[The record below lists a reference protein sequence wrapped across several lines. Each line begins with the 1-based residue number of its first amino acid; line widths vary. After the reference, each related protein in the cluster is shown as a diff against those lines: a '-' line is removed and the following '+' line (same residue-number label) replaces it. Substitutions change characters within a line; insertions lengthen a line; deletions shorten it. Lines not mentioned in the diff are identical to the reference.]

1 MLSASDTDTICAVA
15 TPPGR
20 SGVGIV
26 RISGPGCADIAN
38 TVLNFAPTPRH
49 AHYCPFHDS
58 NGEVIDQGLAL
69 YFPAPNSFTGED
81 VLELQGHGGYFIM
94 DALLNIVMAAGARL
108 ARPGEFTERAFLND
122 KVDLAQAEAI
132 ADLIDSSSAEAAK
145 SAMRTLQGEFSR
157 LIDDLA
163 EAITLL
169 RVYLEAA
176 IDFTDEEIDFLSEG
190 RIAEKLDAIIATLDQ
205 VLKQARQ
212 GALIREGMAVVIA
225 GKPNAGKSSLLN
237 ALAGKESAI
246 VTDIA
251 GTTRDVLSEQIIIDG
266 MPLHITDTAGLR
278 DSEDIVEQEGI
289 RRAVKAVQQA
299 DRILLVVDA
308 AQESVDTGNIKRYL
322 QGPGFEA
329 LAHALDTAR
338 LTIIQN
344 KIDLQAGSPVLLAAE
359 NTTGASVIRL
369 SAKQNA
375 GIDLLRQ
382 HLKDCMGFQATAEG
396 GFIARRRHLDALRKT
411 RECLEQARFQLS
423 HHAAAELVAEDLR
436 HAHRYLG
443 EITGTVTTDDLLGRI
458 FSSFCIGK

>member
-1 MLSASDTDTICAVA
+1 MLRASDTDTICAVA

-26 RISGPGCADIAN
+26 RVSGPGCSDIAN
-38 TVLNFAPTPRH
+38 AILHFSPAPRY
-49 AHYCPFHDS
+49 AHYCPFHDNS
-58 NGEVIDQGLAL
+58 GDIIDQGIAL
-69 YFPAPNSFTGED
+69 YFPGPHSFTGED
-81 VLELQGHGGYFIM
+81 VLELQGHGGYYIM
-94 DALLNIVMAAGARL
+94 DALLQIALAAGARL

-132 ADLIDSSSAEAAK
+132 ADLIDSHSAEAAK

-157 LIDDLA
+157 LIDRLA
-163 EAITLL
+163 ESITML

-190 RIAEKLDAIIATLDQ
+190 NVAEKLDAIILTLDR
-205 VLKQARQ
+205 VLEQARQ

-237 ALAGKESAI
+237 ALAGKDSAI

-251 GTTRDVLSEQIIIDG
+251 GTTRDVLSEQITIDG

-278 DSEDIVEQEGI
+278 DSDDVVEQEGI

-308 AQESVDTGNIKRYL
+308 AQETVNTGNIKAYL
-322 QGPGFEA
+322 QSPGFEA
-329 LAHALDTAR
+329 LNHALDTAR
-338 LTIIQN
+338 LTIIHN
-344 KIDLQAGSPVLLAAE
+344 KIDLQAGSPALLSADHAT
-359 NTTGASVIRL
+359 NASVIRL

-411 RECLEQARFQLS
+411 RECLEQARIQLS
-423 HHAAAELVAEDLR
+423 QHAAAELVAEDLR
-436 HAHRYLG
+436 HAHRHLG
-443 EITGTVTTDDLLGRI
+443 EITGAVTTDDLLGRI